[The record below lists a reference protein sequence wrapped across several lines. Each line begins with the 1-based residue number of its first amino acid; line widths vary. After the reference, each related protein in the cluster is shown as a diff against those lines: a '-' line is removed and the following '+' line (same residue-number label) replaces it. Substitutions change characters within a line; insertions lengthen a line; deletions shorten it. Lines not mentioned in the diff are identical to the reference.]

1 MLTIQNLK
9 NLDAIMLHGNKSSE
23 VKL

>member
-9 NLDAIMLHGNKSSE
+9 NLDAIMLHGNKSSK